1 MKGTP
6 FRSSEEWKSA
16 LMTLPDHT
24 FFELMRSIF
33 GNIKTPFNK
42 QRLMEDL
49 ATLFTREEIRKTIA
63 AYIDE
68 RDHRIIAA
76 VALLDEPVPEELEYF
91 FAGEFSAAE
100 IRVMLLN
107 LEERFLLYRFRIKEV
122 YHLALNPVLE
132 RVFAPFIADKGVL
145 FPSLPAESGEGGETG
160 EAPCPEGNAG
170 GGAGKIPGKNP
181 PDDRVLAAL
190 FAFVSEK
197 REFFKVEGG
206 LRKKTLDA
214 GEVLFPGLP
223 LEPFLGGFQCL
234 GLLREDRGE
243 LFPEMPRLR
252 AFGKLSRRERLEYCA
267 AGIYT
272 YLNGVNS
279 PGVNRGIPGYFQRSS
294 LRNLTSFMHHFLNGL
309 EPRRRYPKSTLRRL
323 VMFLEREEKASGPAA
338 GEHAG
343 AGYHF
348 NWFLE
353 ALELTG
359 LLELTAPDLRK
370 TGAVLA
376 PHFSDPALSGGGKP
390 GSGEGAPAAPVLV
403 MDTAFSFFL
412 YPEITFA
419 DALTLAGFCSLRE
432 TGAVVRFEMTRQSV
446 VRGFDQGLSAAA
458 MTELLSRLS
467 GNRTDQNIGWTLR
480 DWETRYA
487 AVSLYQGV
495 VLTLAEDRRY
505 LAETEPLAS
514 MVSRTLAPG
523 VYLLSVPEKAPAVE
537 VLEKAGVDMI
547 SQCEWNGNTGAQER
561 PSFPV
566 PGNGFPPWVPEF
578 PLGEGLSGEE
588 ALPELWPD
596 SAGAEDYKERFRA
609 VLSKMELP
617 KAEREELAARI
628 ERRLVLN
635 ESQLRGASFRYEKL
649 EARGLDYVG
658 KAAIAKQAIASKSLL
673 EVLWPHPDGG
683 TNKALGVPEAL
694 EKQQG
699 ESVLILKPLSSG
711 EGDPGEPFPEEPGR
725 AEPIRLPLGKISL
738 LRRIKQSI
746 FGE

>member
-1 MKGTP
+1 MKGTL
-6 FRSSEEWKSA
+6 FRSFEEWKSA

-49 ATLFTREEIRKTIA
+49 AALFTREEIRKTIA

-76 VALLDEPVPEELEYF
+76 VAMLDEPVPEDLEYF
-91 FAGEFSAAE
+91 FTGEFSAAE
-100 IRVMLLN
+100 VRLMLLN
-107 LEERFLLYRFRIKEV
+107 MEERFLLYRFRVEGV

-132 RVFAPFIADKGVL
+132 RIFVPFIAERGVL
-145 FPSLPAESGEGGETG
+145 FPSVPAEIGEGGKI
-160 EAPCPEGNAG
+160 AG
-170 GGAGKIPGKNP
+170 RNP

-190 FAFVSEK
+190 AAFVSEK
-197 REFFKVEGG
+197 REFFKAEGG

-214 GEVLFPGLP
+214 GESLFPGLP
-223 LEPFLGGFQCL
+223 LEPFIGGFQCL

-243 LFPEMPRLR
+243 LFPDMLKLR

-272 YLNGVNS
+272 YRNRANS
-279 PGVNRGIPGYFQRSS
+279 PAVSGGIPGYFQRSS
-294 LRNLTSFMHHFLNGL
+294 LRNLTSFIHHFLGSL
-309 EPRRRYPKSTLRRL
+309 EPRRYYPKPTLRRL
-323 VMFLEREEKASGPAA
+323 VMFLEREEKTSGPAA
-338 GEHAG
+338 GG
-343 AGYHF
+343 SAGYHF
-348 NWFLE
+348 NWLLE

-359 LLELTAPDLRK
+359 LLDLSTAGPFLSDL
-370 TGAVLA
+370 AV
-376 PHFSDPALSGGGKP
+376 PSGGGEP
-390 GSGEGAPAAPVLV
+390 GSEGKAGTAPVLA

-419 DALTLAGFCSLRE
+419 DALTLAGFCFLRE

-446 VRGFDQGLSAAA
+446 VRGFDRGLNAAA

-467 GNRTDQNIGWTLR
+467 GNRMDQNISWTLQ
-480 DWETRYA
+480 DWETRHA

-495 VLTLAEDRRY
+495 VLTLAEERRY
-505 LAETEPLAS
+505 LAETGPLAP
-514 MVSRTLAPG
+514 MVNRTLAPG
-523 VYLLSVPEKAPAVE
+523 VYLLSVSEKNPVVE

-547 SQCEWNGNTGAQER
+547 SQYDWNENTETPER
-561 PSFPV
+561 VFFPV
-566 PGNGFPPWVPEF
+566 PENGFTPWDQGEKPFSGF
-578 PLGEGLSGEE
+578 PGEDRLSGET
-588 ALPELWPD
+588 LPELWPD
-596 SAGAEDYKERFRA
+596 NPGAEGCKERFRA
-609 VLSKMELP
+609 VLEKMDLP

-673 EVLWPHPDGG
+673 EVLWPDPGGG
-683 TNKALGVPEAL
+683 TNKALGIPEAL
-694 EKQQG
+694 EKQRG

-711 EGDPGEPFPEEPGR
+711 KEDPGKPFPEER
-725 AEPIRLPLGKISL
+725 VESIRLPLGKISL

>member
-1 MKGTP
+1 
-6 FRSSEEWKSA
+6 
-16 LMTLPDHT
+16 
-24 FFELMRSIF
+24 
-33 GNIKTPFNK
+33 
-42 QRLMEDL
+42 
-49 ATLFTREEIRKTIA
+49 
-63 AYIDE
+63 
-68 RDHRIIAA
+68 
-76 VALLDEPVPEELEYF
+76 
-91 FAGEFSAAE
+91 
-100 IRVMLLN
+100 
-107 LEERFLLYRFRIKEV
+107 
-122 YHLALNPVLE
+122 
-132 RVFAPFIADKGVL
+132 
-145 FPSLPAESGEGGETG
+145 
-160 EAPCPEGNAG
+160 
-170 GGAGKIPGKNP
+170 
-181 PDDRVLAAL
+181 
-190 FAFVSEK
+190 
-197 REFFKVEGG
+197 
-206 LRKKTLDA
+206 
-214 GEVLFPGLP
+214 
-223 LEPFLGGFQCL
+223 
-234 GLLREDRGE
+234 
-243 LFPEMPRLR
+243 
-252 AFGKLSRRERLEYCA
+252 
-267 AGIYT
+267 
-272 YLNGVNS
+272 
-279 PGVNRGIPGYFQRSS
+279 
-294 LRNLTSFMHHFLNGL
+294 MHHFLNGL

-323 VMFLEREEKASGPAA
+323 VMFLEREERSSGPAA

-359 LLELTAPDLRK
+359 LLEFTPPDLWK
-370 TGAVLA
+370 TGAVLSA
-376 PHFSDPALSGGGKP
+376 HFSDPALSGGGDKP
-390 GSGEGAPAAPVLV
+390 GDGERAPAAPVLV

-467 GNRTDQNIGWTLR
+467 GNRMDQNISWTLR

-505 LAETEPLAS
+505 LAETGPLAS

-523 VYLLSVPEKAPAVE
+523 VYLLSVSEKAPAVE
-537 VLEKAGVDMI
+537 FLEKAGVDMI
-547 SQCEWNGNTGAQER
+547 SQYDWSGNTEAQER
-561 PSFPV
+561 LSFPV
-566 PGNGFPPWVPEF
+566 PGNGFSPWPLEF

-588 ALPELWPD
+588 ALPEPWPKPWQKPWPD
-596 SAGAEDYKERFRA
+596 SAGAEDDTERFRA
-609 VLSKMELP
+609 VLSQMDLP
-617 KAEREELAARI
+617 RAEREELAARI

-635 ESQLRGASFRYEKL
+635 ESQLREASFRYEKL

-694 EKQQG
+694 EKQRG
-699 ESVLILKPLSSG
+699 ESILILKPLPSG
-711 EGDPGEPFPEEPGR
+711 EGDSGGPLSEEPGR